1 LKHAFTDQIFYAC
14 LLAGQLWYGY
24 CLASRGVQCIPRII
38 IIIIIISLR
47 QIGGT
52 ALAPDSCRGN
62 KSHQLIITF
71 RSASRSPSRRH
82 FRPWGFGARKNGNGN
97 GNTAKQ
103 FASGKHDTW
112 RNTFWDLDLFVSYK
126 VAQVLRII
134 H

>member
-1 LKHAFTDQIFYAC
+1 LKHAFTDKIFYAC

-24 CLASRGVQCIPRII
+24 CLASRGVQCTPRII
-38 IIIIIISLR
+38 IIIIIIIR

-62 KSHQLIITF
+62 KSHHLIVTF
-71 RSASRSPSRRH
+71 RSANRFPSRRH
-82 FRPWGFGARKNGNGN
+82 FRPWSLVQEKMGN

-112 RNTFWDLDLFVSYK
+112 RNTFWDMDLFVSYK